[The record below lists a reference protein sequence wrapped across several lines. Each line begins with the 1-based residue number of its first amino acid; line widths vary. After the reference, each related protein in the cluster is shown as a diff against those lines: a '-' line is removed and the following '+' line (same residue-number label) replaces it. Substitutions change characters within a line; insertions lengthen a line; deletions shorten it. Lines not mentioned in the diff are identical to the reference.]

1 MRLSEYASTQRTYGS
16 RKVPRSVQ
24 QSIPIDQIYE
34 DGTWRCGNVYSQ
46 MWSMPDIN
54 FTMSDEDNKAKILNL
69 LGKVY
74 MGVPS
79 DCWLKICIV
88 SQRMDEKSFRE
99 NVLLHRNLDG
109 LDKWRVERNRR
120 IRQCVQDAG
129 NVVQHKYLILSTNKQ
144 NVTDARSRLRQVQG
158 NLLAELSNLGCT
170 IKPMT
175 NNERLEVLHNFFRRG
190 EEGRFQFSFDDYG
203 KLGNDFRNTIAP
215 DAMRCT
221 TQYAKIDDGFAKA
234 MTIAQ
239 YPQQLSDNFVATLLQ
254 QVPYIVL
261 SIDITPVETEDA
273 MREIEAS
280 QMKIDS
286 EKYRANRRNVE
297 NLDFMATISPRN
309 QQQEKYTAEI
319 RNAICEGDQQVFMV
333 LLSVAFFADTLEE
346 IKQETDALQ
355 SAAANFNC
363 RFTEM
368 RFQQE
373 NCFNTAMPYGLRRV
387 ESSHMMLTRSVTA
400 LVPFVA
406 QEVQSPQ
413 GIFYGRNAI
422 TGNLIVGDRTKLIN
436 GNAMVIAT
444 SGSGKSMSVKMEIIM
459 EFLRWPNARFILVD
473 PENEYELLVKA
484 LGGEAIKVSVDS
496 RTYFNPLDYHY
507 DPKTDVPPDVAKIE
521 FVLSM
526 LDKLIGENGHLQPED
541 RSLIA
546 ASLKNI
552 YKPLIAS
559 GYTAPCPTLGDLYR
573 DLNKS
578 NLRRAKQLALM
589 LDVFANGSLQAFS
602 HTTNVDM
609 NNRLICF
616 NIQSL
621 GDQLR
626 PIAMMSLLEFINM
639 QVMTNRRKDATAATW
654 IYFDEIHVLLKDPM
668 SSNFLYSSWKR
679 FRKYNAY
686 ATGISQDIQDYLDNP
701 VAYTYSTEG
710 MYDVLCYLSDMEAE
724 GLIYS
729 DCYDL
734 TNKTNFRSTLW
745 GTDESEAPAY
755 GFITFD
761 WQASSTA
768 DSLNK
773 DIVVVLPP
781 VAKVNGVW
789 QYYID
794 NGRAIKP
801 DGWSISVAGCATDAE
816 LYRSCALLDYFFTE
830 EGSTLQNYGL
840 PMFLKE
846 NETYTGPDG
855 KEYPQYT
862 DWVMET
868 CASVAKGDLSTFLRD
883 WLGCLIPIGYQKDI
897 GFEYQYT
904 SERGFEGWELLQNST
919 THFATYAGE
928 GIKGDNPNYY
938 KMVPPVFSLTL
949 RQKEAISETTTMGME
964 DLSEEMFNIV
974 RYNAKGNAPNGI
986 SIPAD
991 YNEYLAAFEARN
1003 LDAYVTAYQQ
1013 AYQVMTAAQ

>member
-170 IKPMT
+170 IKPMA

-203 KLGNDFRNTIAP
+203 NLGNDFRNTIAP
-215 DAMRCT
+215 DAMRFT
-221 TQYAKIDDGFAKA
+221 TQHAEIDDGFAKA

-496 RTYFNPLDYHY
+496 RTHFNPLDYHY

-701 VAYTYSTEG
+701 VAYALLSNSEFVIMLRQSKSLEALERLYGLSKPQLEFLRNASEG
-710 MYDVLCYLSDMEAE
+710 HGIIKMGNS
-724 GLIYS
+724 
-729 DCYDL
+729 
-734 TNKTNFRSTLW
+734 
-745 GTDESEAPAY
+745 
-755 GFITFD
+755 
-761 WQASSTA
+761 
-768 DSLNK
+768 
-773 DIVVVLPP
+773 VLPFTNLEP
-781 VAKVNGVW
+781 KDSDVY
-789 QYYID
+789 QLITT
-794 NGRAIKP
+794 KP
-801 DGWSISVAGCATDAE
+801 G
-816 LYRSCALLDYFFTE
+816 
-830 EGSTLQNYGL
+830 
-840 PMFLKE
+840 
-846 NETYTGPDG
+846 
-855 KEYPQYT
+855 
-862 DWVMET
+862 
-868 CASVAKGDLSTFLRD
+868 
-883 WLGCLIPIGYQKDI
+883 
-897 GFEYQYT
+897 
-904 SERGFEGWELLQNST
+904 ERKKQE
-919 THFATYAGE
+919 
-928 GIKGDNPNYY
+928 
-938 KMVPPVFSLTL
+938 
-949 RQKEAISETTTMGME
+949 
-964 DLSEEMFNIV
+964 
-974 RYNAKGNAPNGI
+974 
-986 SIPAD
+986 
-991 YNEYLAAFEARN
+991 
-1003 LDAYVTAYQQ
+1003 
-1013 AYQVMTAAQ
+1013 

>member
-24 QSIPIDQIYE
+24 QSIPIDRIYE
-34 DGTWRCGNVYSQ
+34 DGTWCCGNVYSQ

-215 DAMRCT
+215 DAMRFT
-221 TQYAKIDDGFAKA
+221 TQHAEIDDGFAKA

-333 LLSVAFFADTLEE
+333 LLSVAFFADTPDELR
-346 IKQETDALQ
+346 QETDALQ

-496 RTYFNPLDYHY
+496 RTHFNPLDYHY

-626 PIAMMSLLEFINM
+626 PIAMMSLLEFINI
-639 QVMTNRRKDATAATW
+639 RKADNIAVLGLVCV
-654 IYFDEIHVLLKDPM
+654 FDLL
-668 SSNFLYSSWKR
+668 F
-679 FRKYNAY
+679 
-686 ATGISQDIQDYLDNP
+686 
-701 VAYTYSTEG
+701 
-710 MYDVLCYLSDMEAE
+710 
-724 GLIYS
+724 
-729 DCYDL
+729 
-734 TNKTNFRSTLW
+734 
-745 GTDESEAPAY
+745 
-755 GFITFD
+755 
-761 WQASSTA
+761 
-768 DSLNK
+768 
-773 DIVVVLPP
+773 
-781 VAKVNGVW
+781 
-789 QYYID
+789 
-794 NGRAIKP
+794 
-801 DGWSISVAGCATDAE
+801 
-816 LYRSCALLDYFFTE
+816 
-830 EGSTLQNYGL
+830 
-840 PMFLKE
+840 
-846 NETYTGPDG
+846 
-855 KEYPQYT
+855 
-862 DWVMET
+862 
-868 CASVAKGDLSTFLRD
+868 
-883 WLGCLIPIGYQKDI
+883 
-897 GFEYQYT
+897 
-904 SERGFEGWELLQNST
+904 
-919 THFATYAGE
+919 
-928 GIKGDNPNYY
+928 
-938 KMVPPVFSLTL
+938 
-949 RQKEAISETTTMGME
+949 
-964 DLSEEMFNIV
+964 
-974 RYNAKGNAPNGI
+974 I
-986 SIPAD
+986 SI
-991 YNEYLAAFEARN
+991 FS
-1003 LDAYVTAYQQ
+1003 
-1013 AYQVMTAAQ
+1013 

>member
-215 DAMRCT
+215 DAMRFT
-221 TQYAKIDDGFAKA
+221 TQHAEIDDGFAKA

-333 LLSVAFFADTLEE
+333 LLSVAFFADTPDELR
-346 IKQETDALQ
+346 QETDALQ

-496 RTYFNPLDYHY
+496 RTHFNPLDYHY

-679 FRKYNAY
+679 FR
-686 ATGISQDIQDYLDNP
+686 
-701 VAYTYSTEG
+701 
-710 MYDVLCYLSDMEAE
+710 
-724 GLIYS
+724 
-729 DCYDL
+729 
-734 TNKTNFRSTLW
+734 
-745 GTDESEAPAY
+745 
-755 GFITFD
+755 
-761 WQASSTA
+761 
-768 DSLNK
+768 
-773 DIVVVLPP
+773 
-781 VAKVNGVW
+781 
-789 QYYID
+789 
-794 NGRAIKP
+794 
-801 DGWSISVAGCATDAE
+801 
-816 LYRSCALLDYFFTE
+816 
-830 EGSTLQNYGL
+830 
-840 PMFLKE
+840 
-846 NETYTGPDG
+846 
-855 KEYPQYT
+855 
-862 DWVMET
+862 
-868 CASVAKGDLSTFLRD
+868 
-883 WLGCLIPIGYQKDI
+883 
-897 GFEYQYT
+897 
-904 SERGFEGWELLQNST
+904 
-919 THFATYAGE
+919 
-928 GIKGDNPNYY
+928 
-938 KMVPPVFSLTL
+938 
-949 RQKEAISETTTMGME
+949 
-964 DLSEEMFNIV
+964 
-974 RYNAKGNAPNGI
+974 
-986 SIPAD
+986 
-991 YNEYLAAFEARN
+991 
-1003 LDAYVTAYQQ
+1003 
-1013 AYQVMTAAQ
+1013 

>member
-24 QSIPIDQIYE
+24 QSIPIDRIYE

-170 IKPMT
+170 IKPMA

-203 KLGNDFRNTIAP
+203 NLGNDFRNTIAP
-215 DAMRCT
+215 DAMRFT
-221 TQYAKIDDGFAKA
+221 TQHAEIDDGFAKA

-286 EKYRANRRNVE
+286 EKFRANRRNVE

-333 LLSVAFFADTLEE
+333 LLSVAFFADTPDELR
-346 IKQETDALQ
+346 QETDALQ
-355 SAAANFNC
+355 SAASNFNC

-496 RTYFNPLDYHY
+496 RTHFNPLDYHY

-578 NLRRAKQLALM
+578 DLRRAKQLALM

-701 VAYTYSTEG
+701 VAY
-710 MYDVLCYLSDMEAE
+710 
-724 GLIYS
+724 
-729 DCYDL
+729 
-734 TNKTNFRSTLW
+734 
-745 GTDESEAPAY
+745 
-755 GFITFD
+755 
-761 WQASSTA
+761 
-768 DSLNK
+768 
-773 DIVVVLPP
+773 
-781 VAKVNGVW
+781 
-789 QYYID
+789 
-794 NGRAIKP
+794 
-801 DGWSISVAGCATDAE
+801 
-816 LYRSCALLDYFFTE
+816 ALLSNSEFVIMLRQSKSLE
-830 EGSTLQNYGL
+830 ALERLYGL
-840 PMFLKE
+840 SK
-846 NETYTGPDG
+846 
-855 KEYPQYT
+855 PQL
-862 DWVMET
+862 E
-868 CASVAKGDLSTFLRD
+868 FLRNASE
-883 WLGCLIPIGYQKDI
+883 GHGIIKI
-897 GFEYQYT
+897 QYNGKLNLT
-904 SERGFEGWELLQNST
+904 STRF
-919 THFATYAGE
+919 
-928 GIKGDNPNYY
+928 
-938 KMVPPVFSLTL
+938 VFSSMQNLL
-949 RQKEAISETTTMGME
+949 CTT
-964 DLSEEMFNIV
+964 DC
-974 RYNAKGNAPNGI
+974 
-986 SIPAD
+986 
-991 YNEYLAAFEARN
+991 
-1003 LDAYVTAYQQ
+1003 
-1013 AYQVMTAAQ
+1013 

>member
-24 QSIPIDQIYE
+24 QSIPIDRIYE

-109 LDKWRVERNRR
+109 LDKWRVESNRR

-170 IKPMT
+170 IKPMA

-215 DAMRCT
+215 DAMRFT
-221 TQYAKIDDGFAKA
+221 TQHAEIDDGFAKA

-333 LLSVAFFADTLEE
+333 LLSVAFFADTPDELR
-346 IKQETDALQ
+346 QETDALQ

-496 RTYFNPLDYHY
+496 RTHFNPLDYHY

-541 RSLIA
+541 RS
-546 ASLKNI
+546 
-552 YKPLIAS
+552 
-559 GYTAPCPTLGDLYR
+559 
-573 DLNKS
+573 
-578 NLRRAKQLALM
+578 
-589 LDVFANGSLQAFS
+589 
-602 HTTNVDM
+602 
-609 NNRLICF
+609 LICF

-701 VAYTYSTEG
+701 VAYALLSNSEFVIMLRQSKSLEALESLYGLSKPQLEFLRNASEG
-710 MYDVLCYLSDMEAE
+710 HGIIKMGNS
-724 GLIYS
+724 
-729 DCYDL
+729 
-734 TNKTNFRSTLW
+734 
-745 GTDESEAPAY
+745 
-755 GFITFD
+755 
-761 WQASSTA
+761 
-768 DSLNK
+768 
-773 DIVVVLPP
+773 VLPFTNLEP
-781 VAKVNGVW
+781 KDSDVY
-789 QYYID
+789 QLITT
-794 NGRAIKP
+794 KP
-801 DGWSISVAGCATDAE
+801 G
-816 LYRSCALLDYFFTE
+816 
-830 EGSTLQNYGL
+830 
-840 PMFLKE
+840 
-846 NETYTGPDG
+846 
-855 KEYPQYT
+855 
-862 DWVMET
+862 
-868 CASVAKGDLSTFLRD
+868 
-883 WLGCLIPIGYQKDI
+883 
-897 GFEYQYT
+897 
-904 SERGFEGWELLQNST
+904 ERKKQE
-919 THFATYAGE
+919 
-928 GIKGDNPNYY
+928 
-938 KMVPPVFSLTL
+938 
-949 RQKEAISETTTMGME
+949 
-964 DLSEEMFNIV
+964 
-974 RYNAKGNAPNGI
+974 
-986 SIPAD
+986 
-991 YNEYLAAFEARN
+991 
-1003 LDAYVTAYQQ
+1003 
-1013 AYQVMTAAQ
+1013 

>member
-24 QSIPIDQIYE
+24 QSIPIDRIYE

-215 DAMRCT
+215 DAMRFT
-221 TQYAKIDDGFAKA
+221 TQHAEIDDGFAKA

-319 RNAICEGDQQVFMV
+319 RNAICEGDQQVFMM
-333 LLSVAFFADTLEE
+333 LLSVAFFADTPDELR
-346 IKQETDALQ
+346 QETDALQ

-368 RFQQE
+368 HFQQE

-496 RTYFNPLDYHY
+496 RTHFNPLDYHY

-701 VAYTYSTEG
+701 VAYALLSNSEFVIMLRQSKSLEALERLYGLSKPQLEFLRNASEG
-710 MYDVLCYLSDMEAE
+710 HGIIKMGNSMIPFSNLEPK
-724 GLIYS
+724 
-729 DCYDL
+729 DC
-734 TNKTNFRSTLW
+734 
-745 GTDESEAPAY
+745 
-755 GFITFD
+755 
-761 WQASSTA
+761 
-768 DSLNK
+768 
-773 DIVVVLPP
+773 
-781 VAKVNGVW
+781 
-789 QYYID
+789 
-794 NGRAIKP
+794 P
-801 DGWSISVAGCATDAE
+801 DGGFQGGK
-816 LYRSCALLDYFFTE
+816 RQQQH
-830 EGSTLQNYGL
+830 LQ
-840 PMFLKE
+840 
-846 NETYTGPDG
+846 
-855 KEYPQYT
+855 
-862 DWVMET
+862 
-868 CASVAKGDLSTFLRD
+868 R
-883 WLGCLIPIGYQKDI
+883 
-897 GFEYQYT
+897 
-904 SERGFEGWELLQNST
+904 RGV
-919 THFATYAGE
+919 FA
-928 GIKGDNPNYY
+928 
-938 KMVPPVFSLTL
+938 V
-949 RQKEAISETTTMGME
+949 
-964 DLSEEMFNIV
+964 
-974 RYNAKGNAPNGI
+974 
-986 SIPAD
+986 
-991 YNEYLAAFEARN
+991 
-1003 LDAYVTAYQQ
+1003 
-1013 AYQVMTAAQ
+1013 

>member
-144 NVTDARSRLRQVQG
+144 NVTDARSRLRQVHG

-215 DAMRCT
+215 DAMRFT
-221 TQYAKIDDGFAKA
+221 TQHAEIDDGFAKA

-333 LLSVAFFADTLEE
+333 LLSVAFFADTPDELR
-346 IKQETDALQ
+346 QETDALQ
-355 SAAANFNC
+355 SAASNFNC

-686 ATGISQDIQDYLDNP
+686 ATGISQDIQDYLDFLAVWYRDILYFKATRDSN
-701 VAYTYSTEG
+701 
-710 MYDVLCYLSDMEAE
+710 
-724 GLIYS
+724 GLIFKDELNVITDQINKSSYEGIENILRGLQTAKTRLNANVNF
-729 DCYDL
+729 DL
-734 TNKTNFRSTLW
+734 TM
-745 GTDESEAPAY
+745 
-755 GFITFD
+755 
-761 WQASSTA
+761 
-768 DSLNK
+768 
-773 DIVVVLPP
+773 
-781 VAKVNGVW
+781 
-789 QYYID
+789 
-794 NGRAIKP
+794 
-801 DGWSISVAGCATDAE
+801 E
-816 LYRSCALLDYFFTE
+816 LLFLLI
-830 EGSTLQNYGL
+830 
-840 PMFLKE
+840 KE
-846 NETYTGPDG
+846 NL
-855 KEYPQYT
+855 
-862 DWVMET
+862 V
-868 CASVAKGDLSTFLRD
+868 
-883 WLGCLIPIGYQKDI
+883 
-897 GFEYQYT
+897 
-904 SERGFEGWELLQNST
+904 
-919 THFATYAGE
+919 
-928 GIKGDNPNYY
+928 
-938 KMVPPVFSLTL
+938 
-949 RQKEAISETTTMGME
+949 
-964 DLSEEMFNIV
+964 
-974 RYNAKGNAPNGI
+974 
-986 SIPAD
+986 
-991 YNEYLAAFEARN
+991 
-1003 LDAYVTAYQQ
+1003 
-1013 AYQVMTAAQ
+1013 

>member
-701 VAYTYSTEG
+701 VAY
-710 MYDVLCYLSDMEAE
+710 
-724 GLIYS
+724 
-729 DCYDL
+729 
-734 TNKTNFRSTLW
+734 
-745 GTDESEAPAY
+745 
-755 GFITFD
+755 
-761 WQASSTA
+761 
-768 DSLNK
+768 
-773 DIVVVLPP
+773 
-781 VAKVNGVW
+781 
-789 QYYID
+789 
-794 NGRAIKP
+794 
-801 DGWSISVAGCATDAE
+801 
-816 LYRSCALLDYFFTE
+816 ALL
-830 EGSTLQNYGL
+830 SN
-840 PMFLKE
+840 
-846 NETYTGPDG
+846 
-855 KEYPQYT
+855 
-862 DWVMET
+862 
-868 CASVAKGDLSTFLRD
+868 
-883 WLGCLIPIGYQKDI
+883 
-897 GFEYQYT
+897 
-904 SERGFEGWELLQNST
+904 SEFV
-919 THFATYAGE
+919 
-928 GIKGDNPNYY
+928 I
-938 KMVPPVFSLTL
+938 ML
-949 RQKEAISETTTMGME
+949 RQSKSLEALE
-964 DLSEEMFNIV
+964 
-974 RYNAKGNAPNGI
+974 RR
-986 SIPAD
+986 
-991 YNEYLAAFEARN
+991 AR
-1003 LDAYVTAYQQ
+1003 TWQRRG
-1013 AYQVMTAAQ
+1013 

>member
-1 MRLSEYASTQRTYGS
+1 
-16 RKVPRSVQ
+16 
-24 QSIPIDQIYE
+24 
-34 DGTWRCGNVYSQ
+34 
-46 MWSMPDIN
+46 
-54 FTMSDEDNKAKILNL
+54 
-69 LGKVY
+69 
-74 MGVPS
+74 
-79 DCWLKICIV
+79 
-88 SQRMDEKSFRE
+88 
-99 NVLLHRNLDG
+99 
-109 LDKWRVERNRR
+109 
-120 IRQCVQDAG
+120 
-129 NVVQHKYLILSTNKQ
+129 
-144 NVTDARSRLRQVQG
+144 
-158 NLLAELSNLGCT
+158 
-170 IKPMT
+170 
-175 NNERLEVLHNFFRRG
+175 
-190 EEGRFQFSFDDYG
+190 
-203 KLGNDFRNTIAP
+203 
-215 DAMRCT
+215 
-221 TQYAKIDDGFAKA
+221 

-686 ATGISQDIQDYLDNP
+686 APASRRIFRTIWITPWRMRCFPTASLSLCCGNRKVWKPWNACTGCPSR
-701 VAYTYSTEG
+701 SW
-710 MYDVLCYLSDMEAE
+710 
-724 GLIYS
+724 
-729 DCYDL
+729 
-734 TNKTNFRSTLW
+734 NFCAT
-745 GTDESEAPAY
+745 PARD
-755 GFITFD
+755 T
-761 WQASSTA
+761 ASSRWATA
-768 DSLNK
+768 
-773 DIVVVLPP
+773 
-781 VAKVNGVW
+781 
-789 QYYID
+789 
-794 NGRAIKP
+794 
-801 DGWSISVAGCATDAE
+801 
-816 LYRSCALLDYFFTE
+816 
-830 EGSTLQNYGL
+830 
-840 PMFLKE
+840 
-846 NETYTGPDG
+846 
-855 KEYPQYT
+855 
-862 DWVMET
+862 
-868 CASVAKGDLSTFLRD
+868 
-883 WLGCLIPIGYQKDI
+883 
-897 GFEYQYT
+897 
-904 SERGFEGWELLQNST
+904 
-919 THFATYAGE
+919 
-928 GIKGDNPNYY
+928 
-938 KMVPPVFSLTL
+938 
-949 RQKEAISETTTMGME
+949 
-964 DLSEEMFNIV
+964 
-974 RYNAKGNAPNGI
+974 
-986 SIPAD
+986 
-991 YNEYLAAFEARN
+991 
-1003 LDAYVTAYQQ
+1003 
-1013 AYQVMTAAQ
+1013 

>member
-24 QSIPIDQIYE
+24 QSIPIDRIYE

-170 IKPMT
+170 IKPMA

-215 DAMRCT
+215 DAMRFT
-221 TQYAKIDDGFAKA
+221 TQHAEIDDGFAKA

-286 EKYRANRRNVE
+286 EKFRANRRNVE

-333 LLSVAFFADTLEE
+333 LLSVAFFADTPDELR
-346 IKQETDALQ
+346 QETDALQ
-355 SAAANFNC
+355 SAASNFNC

-496 RTYFNPLDYHY
+496 RTHFNPLDYHY

-668 SSNFLYSSWKR
+668 SSNFLYSS
-679 FRKYNAY
+679 
-686 ATGISQDIQDYLDNP
+686 
-701 VAYTYSTEG
+701 
-710 MYDVLCYLSDMEAE
+710 
-724 GLIYS
+724 
-729 DCYDL
+729 
-734 TNKTNFRSTLW
+734 
-745 GTDESEAPAY
+745 
-755 GFITFD
+755 
-761 WQASSTA
+761 
-768 DSLNK
+768 
-773 DIVVVLPP
+773 
-781 VAKVNGVW
+781 
-789 QYYID
+789 
-794 NGRAIKP
+794 
-801 DGWSISVAGCATDAE
+801 
-816 LYRSCALLDYFFTE
+816 
-830 EGSTLQNYGL
+830 
-840 PMFLKE
+840 
-846 NETYTGPDG
+846 
-855 KEYPQYT
+855 
-862 DWVMET
+862 
-868 CASVAKGDLSTFLRD
+868 
-883 WLGCLIPIGYQKDI
+883 
-897 GFEYQYT
+897 
-904 SERGFEGWELLQNST
+904 
-919 THFATYAGE
+919 
-928 GIKGDNPNYY
+928 
-938 KMVPPVFSLTL
+938 
-949 RQKEAISETTTMGME
+949 
-964 DLSEEMFNIV
+964 
-974 RYNAKGNAPNGI
+974 
-986 SIPAD
+986 
-991 YNEYLAAFEARN
+991 
-1003 LDAYVTAYQQ
+1003 
-1013 AYQVMTAAQ
+1013 

>member
-79 DCWLKICIV
+79 DYWLKICIV

-190 EEGRFQFSFDDYG
+190 EEGRFQFSFDDYR

-215 DAMRCT
+215 DAMRFT
-221 TQYAKIDDGFAKA
+221 TQHAEIDDGFAKA
-234 MTIAQ
+234 MAIAQ

-297 NLDFMATISPRN
+297 NLDFMPTISPRN

-333 LLSVAFFADTLEE
+333 LLSVAFFADTPDELR
-346 IKQETDALQ
+346 QETDALQ

-406 QEVQSPQ
+406 QEVKSPQ

-496 RTYFNPLDYHY
+496 RTHFNPLDYHY

-639 QVMTNRRKDATAATW
+639 QVMTNRRKDATAAT
-654 IYFDEIHVLLKDPM
+654 
-668 SSNFLYSSWKR
+668 
-679 FRKYNAY
+679 
-686 ATGISQDIQDYLDNP
+686 
-701 VAYTYSTEG
+701 
-710 MYDVLCYLSDMEAE
+710 
-724 GLIYS
+724 
-729 DCYDL
+729 
-734 TNKTNFRSTLW
+734 
-745 GTDESEAPAY
+745 
-755 GFITFD
+755 
-761 WQASSTA
+761 
-768 DSLNK
+768 
-773 DIVVVLPP
+773 
-781 VAKVNGVW
+781 
-789 QYYID
+789 
-794 NGRAIKP
+794 
-801 DGWSISVAGCATDAE
+801 
-816 LYRSCALLDYFFTE
+816 
-830 EGSTLQNYGL
+830 
-840 PMFLKE
+840 
-846 NETYTGPDG
+846 
-855 KEYPQYT
+855 
-862 DWVMET
+862 
-868 CASVAKGDLSTFLRD
+868 
-883 WLGCLIPIGYQKDI
+883 
-897 GFEYQYT
+897 
-904 SERGFEGWELLQNST
+904 
-919 THFATYAGE
+919 
-928 GIKGDNPNYY
+928 
-938 KMVPPVFSLTL
+938 
-949 RQKEAISETTTMGME
+949 
-964 DLSEEMFNIV
+964 
-974 RYNAKGNAPNGI
+974 
-986 SIPAD
+986 
-991 YNEYLAAFEARN
+991 
-1003 LDAYVTAYQQ
+1003 
-1013 AYQVMTAAQ
+1013 

>member
-1 MRLSEYASTQRTYGS
+1 
-16 RKVPRSVQ
+16 
-24 QSIPIDQIYE
+24 
-34 DGTWRCGNVYSQ
+34 
-46 MWSMPDIN
+46 
-54 FTMSDEDNKAKILNL
+54 
-69 LGKVY
+69 
-74 MGVPS
+74 
-79 DCWLKICIV
+79 
-88 SQRMDEKSFRE
+88 
-99 NVLLHRNLDG
+99 
-109 LDKWRVERNRR
+109 
-120 IRQCVQDAG
+120 
-129 NVVQHKYLILSTNKQ
+129 
-144 NVTDARSRLRQVQG
+144 
-158 NLLAELSNLGCT
+158 
-170 IKPMT
+170 MT

-626 PIAMMSLLEFINM
+626 PIA
-639 QVMTNRRKDATAATW
+639 
-654 IYFDEIHVLLKDPM
+654 
-668 SSNFLYSSWKR
+668 
-679 FRKYNAY
+679 
-686 ATGISQDIQDYLDNP
+686 
-701 VAYTYSTEG
+701 
-710 MYDVLCYLSDMEAE
+710 
-724 GLIYS
+724 
-729 DCYDL
+729 
-734 TNKTNFRSTLW
+734 
-745 GTDESEAPAY
+745 
-755 GFITFD
+755 
-761 WQASSTA
+761 
-768 DSLNK
+768 
-773 DIVVVLPP
+773 
-781 VAKVNGVW
+781 
-789 QYYID
+789 
-794 NGRAIKP
+794 
-801 DGWSISVAGCATDAE
+801 
-816 LYRSCALLDYFFTE
+816 
-830 EGSTLQNYGL
+830 
-840 PMFLKE
+840 
-846 NETYTGPDG
+846 
-855 KEYPQYT
+855 
-862 DWVMET
+862 
-868 CASVAKGDLSTFLRD
+868 
-883 WLGCLIPIGYQKDI
+883 
-897 GFEYQYT
+897 
-904 SERGFEGWELLQNST
+904 
-919 THFATYAGE
+919 
-928 GIKGDNPNYY
+928 
-938 KMVPPVFSLTL
+938 
-949 RQKEAISETTTMGME
+949 
-964 DLSEEMFNIV
+964 
-974 RYNAKGNAPNGI
+974 
-986 SIPAD
+986 
-991 YNEYLAAFEARN
+991 
-1003 LDAYVTAYQQ
+1003 
-1013 AYQVMTAAQ
+1013 

>member
-215 DAMRCT
+215 DAMRFT
-221 TQYAKIDDGFAKA
+221 TQHAEIDDGFAKA

-319 RNAICEGDQQVFMV
+319 RNAICEGDQQIFMV
-333 LLSVAFFADTLEE
+333 LLSVAFFADTPDELR
-346 IKQETDALQ
+346 QETDALQ
-355 SAAANFNC
+355 SAASNFNC

-496 RTYFNPLDYHY
+496 RTHFNPLDYHY

-686 ATGISQDIQDYLDNP
+686 ATGISQDIQDYLDFLAVWYRDILYFKATRDSN
-701 VAYTYSTEG
+701 
-710 MYDVLCYLSDMEAE
+710 
-724 GLIYS
+724 GLIFKDELNVITDQINKSSYEGIENILRGLQTAKTRLNANVNF
-729 DCYDL
+729 DL
-734 TNKTNFRSTLW
+734 TM
-745 GTDESEAPAY
+745 
-755 GFITFD
+755 
-761 WQASSTA
+761 
-768 DSLNK
+768 
-773 DIVVVLPP
+773 
-781 VAKVNGVW
+781 
-789 QYYID
+789 
-794 NGRAIKP
+794 
-801 DGWSISVAGCATDAE
+801 E
-816 LYRSCALLDYFFTE
+816 LLFLLI
-830 EGSTLQNYGL
+830 
-840 PMFLKE
+840 KE
-846 NETYTGPDG
+846 NL
-855 KEYPQYT
+855 
-862 DWVMET
+862 V
-868 CASVAKGDLSTFLRD
+868 
-883 WLGCLIPIGYQKDI
+883 
-897 GFEYQYT
+897 
-904 SERGFEGWELLQNST
+904 
-919 THFATYAGE
+919 
-928 GIKGDNPNYY
+928 
-938 KMVPPVFSLTL
+938 
-949 RQKEAISETTTMGME
+949 
-964 DLSEEMFNIV
+964 
-974 RYNAKGNAPNGI
+974 
-986 SIPAD
+986 
-991 YNEYLAAFEARN
+991 
-1003 LDAYVTAYQQ
+1003 
-1013 AYQVMTAAQ
+1013 

>member
-215 DAMRCT
+215 DAMRFT
-221 TQYAKIDDGFAKA
+221 TQHAEIDDGFAKA

-333 LLSVAFFADTLEE
+333 LLSVAYFADTPDELR
-346 IKQETDALQ
+346 QETDALQ

-496 RTYFNPLDYHY
+496 RTHFNPLDYHY

-686 ATGISQDIQDYLDNP
+686 ATGISQ
-701 VAYTYSTEG
+701 E
-710 MYDVLCYLSDMEAE
+710 
-724 GLIYS
+724 
-729 DCYDL
+729 
-734 TNKTNFRSTLW
+734 
-745 GTDESEAPAY
+745 
-755 GFITFD
+755 
-761 WQASSTA
+761 
-768 DSLNK
+768 
-773 DIVVVLPP
+773 
-781 VAKVNGVW
+781 
-789 QYYID
+789 
-794 NGRAIKP
+794 
-801 DGWSISVAGCATDAE
+801 
-816 LYRSCALLDYFFTE
+816 
-830 EGSTLQNYGL
+830 
-840 PMFLKE
+840 
-846 NETYTGPDG
+846 
-855 KEYPQYT
+855 
-862 DWVMET
+862 
-868 CASVAKGDLSTFLRD
+868 
-883 WLGCLIPIGYQKDI
+883 
-897 GFEYQYT
+897 
-904 SERGFEGWELLQNST
+904 
-919 THFATYAGE
+919 
-928 GIKGDNPNYY
+928 
-938 KMVPPVFSLTL
+938 
-949 RQKEAISETTTMGME
+949 
-964 DLSEEMFNIV
+964 
-974 RYNAKGNAPNGI
+974 
-986 SIPAD
+986 
-991 YNEYLAAFEARN
+991 AFEEFQTKHKR
-1003 LDAYVTAYQQ
+1003 
-1013 AYQVMTAAQ
+1013 

>member
-215 DAMRCT
+215 DAMRFT
-221 TQYAKIDDGFAKA
+221 TQHAEIDDGFAKA

-333 LLSVAFFADTLEE
+333 LLSVAYFADTPDELR
-346 IKQETDALQ
+346 QETDALQ

-496 RTYFNPLDYHY
+496 RTHFNPLDYHY

-668 SSNFLYSSWKR
+668 SSNFLYSSWKTI
-679 FRKYNAY
+679 FYK
-686 ATGISQDIQDYLDNP
+686 GIMP
-701 VAYTYSTEG
+701 
-710 MYDVLCYLSDMEAE
+710 
-724 GLIYS
+724 
-729 DCYDL
+729 
-734 TNKTNFRSTLW
+734 
-745 GTDESEAPAY
+745 
-755 GFITFD
+755 
-761 WQASSTA
+761 
-768 DSLNK
+768 
-773 DIVVVLPP
+773 
-781 VAKVNGVW
+781 
-789 QYYID
+789 
-794 NGRAIKP
+794 
-801 DGWSISVAGCATDAE
+801 
-816 LYRSCALLDYFFTE
+816 
-830 EGSTLQNYGL
+830 
-840 PMFLKE
+840 
-846 NETYTGPDG
+846 
-855 KEYPQYT
+855 
-862 DWVMET
+862 
-868 CASVAKGDLSTFLRD
+868 
-883 WLGCLIPIGYQKDI
+883 
-897 GFEYQYT
+897 
-904 SERGFEGWELLQNST
+904 
-919 THFATYAGE
+919 
-928 GIKGDNPNYY
+928 
-938 KMVPPVFSLTL
+938 
-949 RQKEAISETTTMGME
+949 SETGFRFSSG
-964 DLSEEMFNIV
+964 L
-974 RYNAKGNAPNGI
+974 
-986 SIPAD
+986 
-991 YNEYLAAFEARN
+991 
-1003 LDAYVTAYQQ
+1003 
-1013 AYQVMTAAQ
+1013 

>member
-120 IRQCVQDAG
+120 IRQ
-129 NVVQHKYLILSTNKQ
+129 
-144 NVTDARSRLRQVQG
+144 
-158 NLLAELSNLGCT
+158 
-170 IKPMT
+170 
-175 NNERLEVLHNFFRRG
+175 
-190 EEGRFQFSFDDYG
+190 
-203 KLGNDFRNTIAP
+203 
-215 DAMRCT
+215 
-221 TQYAKIDDGFAKA
+221 
-234 MTIAQ
+234 
-239 YPQQLSDNFVATLLQ
+239 
-254 QVPYIVL
+254 
-261 SIDITPVETEDA
+261 
-273 MREIEAS
+273 
-280 QMKIDS
+280 
-286 EKYRANRRNVE
+286 
-297 NLDFMATISPRN
+297 
-309 QQQEKYTAEI
+309 
-319 RNAICEGDQQVFMV
+319 
-333 LLSVAFFADTLEE
+333 
-346 IKQETDALQ
+346 
-355 SAAANFNC
+355 
-363 RFTEM
+363 
-368 RFQQE
+368 
-373 NCFNTAMPYGLRRV
+373 
-387 ESSHMMLTRSVTA
+387 
-400 LVPFVA
+400 
-406 QEVQSPQ
+406 
-413 GIFYGRNAI
+413 
-422 TGNLIVGDRTKLIN
+422 
-436 GNAMVIAT
+436 
-444 SGSGKSMSVKMEIIM
+444 SMSVKMEIIM

-496 RTYFNPLDYHY
+496 RTHFNPLDYHY

-668 SSNFLYSSWKR
+668 SSNFLY
-679 FRKYNAY
+679 
-686 ATGISQDIQDYLDNP
+686 
-701 VAYTYSTEG
+701 
-710 MYDVLCYLSDMEAE
+710 
-724 GLIYS
+724 
-729 DCYDL
+729 
-734 TNKTNFRSTLW
+734 TNKEKTKCHC
-745 GTDESEAPAY
+745 
-755 GFITFD
+755 
-761 WQASSTA
+761 SSY
-768 DSLNK
+768 LHQ
-773 DIVVVLPP
+773 I
-781 VAKVNGVW
+781 
-789 QYYID
+789 
-794 NGRAIKP
+794 
-801 DGWSISVAGCATDAE
+801 
-816 LYRSCALLDYFFTE
+816 
-830 EGSTLQNYGL
+830 
-840 PMFLKE
+840 
-846 NETYTGPDG
+846 
-855 KEYPQYT
+855 YPH
-862 DWVMET
+862 M
-868 CASVAKGDLSTFLRD
+868 
-883 WLGCLIPIGYQKDI
+883 I
-897 GFEYQYT
+897 
-904 SERGFEGWELLQNST
+904 
-919 THFATYAGE
+919 
-928 GIKGDNPNYY
+928 
-938 KMVPPVFSLTL
+938 
-949 RQKEAISETTTMGME
+949 
-964 DLSEEMFNIV
+964 
-974 RYNAKGNAPNGI
+974 
-986 SIPAD
+986 
-991 YNEYLAAFEARN
+991 
-1003 LDAYVTAYQQ
+1003 
-1013 AYQVMTAAQ
+1013 

>member
-639 QVMTNRRKDATAATW
+639 QVMTNRRKDATAAT
-654 IYFDEIHVLLKDPM
+654 
-668 SSNFLYSSWKR
+668 
-679 FRKYNAY
+679 
-686 ATGISQDIQDYLDNP
+686 
-701 VAYTYSTEG
+701 
-710 MYDVLCYLSDMEAE
+710 
-724 GLIYS
+724 
-729 DCYDL
+729 
-734 TNKTNFRSTLW
+734 
-745 GTDESEAPAY
+745 
-755 GFITFD
+755 
-761 WQASSTA
+761 
-768 DSLNK
+768 
-773 DIVVVLPP
+773 
-781 VAKVNGVW
+781 
-789 QYYID
+789 
-794 NGRAIKP
+794 
-801 DGWSISVAGCATDAE
+801 
-816 LYRSCALLDYFFTE
+816 
-830 EGSTLQNYGL
+830 
-840 PMFLKE
+840 
-846 NETYTGPDG
+846 
-855 KEYPQYT
+855 
-862 DWVMET
+862 
-868 CASVAKGDLSTFLRD
+868 
-883 WLGCLIPIGYQKDI
+883 
-897 GFEYQYT
+897 
-904 SERGFEGWELLQNST
+904 
-919 THFATYAGE
+919 
-928 GIKGDNPNYY
+928 
-938 KMVPPVFSLTL
+938 
-949 RQKEAISETTTMGME
+949 
-964 DLSEEMFNIV
+964 
-974 RYNAKGNAPNGI
+974 
-986 SIPAD
+986 
-991 YNEYLAAFEARN
+991 
-1003 LDAYVTAYQQ
+1003 
-1013 AYQVMTAAQ
+1013 

>member
-578 NLRRAKQLALM
+578 DLRRAKQLALM

-701 VAYTYSTEG
+701 VAY
-710 MYDVLCYLSDMEAE
+710 
-724 GLIYS
+724 
-729 DCYDL
+729 
-734 TNKTNFRSTLW
+734 
-745 GTDESEAPAY
+745 
-755 GFITFD
+755 
-761 WQASSTA
+761 
-768 DSLNK
+768 
-773 DIVVVLPP
+773 
-781 VAKVNGVW
+781 
-789 QYYID
+789 
-794 NGRAIKP
+794 
-801 DGWSISVAGCATDAE
+801 
-816 LYRSCALLDYFFTE
+816 ALLSNSEFVIMLRQSKSLE
-830 EGSTLQNYGL
+830 ALERLYGL
-840 PMFLKE
+840 SK
-846 NETYTGPDG
+846 
-855 KEYPQYT
+855 PQL
-862 DWVMET
+862 E
-868 CASVAKGDLSTFLRD
+868 FLRNASE
-883 WLGCLIPIGYQKDI
+883 GHGIIKMGNSMIPFSNLEPKDAKASNDTRPSAAAPFGSI
-897 GFEYQYT
+897 WVRNPDISRSY
-904 SERGFEGWELLQNST
+904 LQ
-919 THFATYAGE
+919 HL
-928 GIKGDNPNYY
+928 
-938 KMVPPVFSLTL
+938 VPAPTL
-949 RQKEAISETTTMGME
+949 
-964 DLSEEMFNIV
+964 DL
-974 RYNAKGNAPNGI
+974 R
-986 SIPAD
+986 
-991 YNEYLAAFEARN
+991 
-1003 LDAYVTAYQQ
+1003 
-1013 AYQVMTAAQ
+1013 